1 METGFEVEHCKYFL
15 ISAIRISINM

>member
-15 ISAIRISINM
+15 ISAIRMSTNM